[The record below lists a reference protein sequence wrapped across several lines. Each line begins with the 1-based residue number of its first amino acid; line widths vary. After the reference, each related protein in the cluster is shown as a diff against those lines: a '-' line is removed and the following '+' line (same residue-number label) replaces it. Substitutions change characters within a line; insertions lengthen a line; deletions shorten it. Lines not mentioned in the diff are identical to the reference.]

1 MRITIDATPLLLR
14 SAGVKNYVYYWLVAL
29 RRLAGEAAVRT
40 FPVPVR
46 LGELNH
52 EGSLASGPATLA
64 GLVRLHASNY
74 LRLPADWWSAPGDV
88 FHASQQLWN
97 PPRRTAFTATLYD
110 VTCWLMPEAHTA
122 ANVAAARRFA
132 QRVLRRAARL
142 IAISENT
149 RADAVRLL
157 GLPAEKIE
165 VIYPGVAEAFF
176 QVRPE
181 AVELLKAR
189 YRLERPYVL
198 FVGAIEPRK
207 NLARLLEAWQSLPA
221 SLREEFELVL
231 AGPPGWGDPSLLHR
245 LRTAGSGAHY
255 LGYVPEKDL
264 PALTAGAALF
274 VYPSLYEGFGFPVAQ
289 AMAAGT
295 PVLTSAIS
303 SLPEVVGEAGELTDP
318 YSVREI
324 GAAIERLLASPARRA
339 ELGARGARRARRFRW
354 EECARQSWQ
363 FFERAAGGA

>member
-14 SAGVKNYVYYWLVAL
+14 SAGVKNYLYYWLAAL
-29 RRLAGEAAVRT
+29 RRLAGEGAVRT
-40 FPVPVR
+40 FPVPMR
-46 LGELNH
+46 LGALNH
-52 EGSLASGPATLA
+52 EGSLAGVSATLL
-64 GLVRLHASNY
+64 GLARLHAGNY
-74 LRLPADWWSAPGDV
+74 LRLPADWPGAPGDV
-88 FHASQQLWN
+88 FHVSQQLWN
-97 PPRRTAFTATLYD
+97 PPRRAALTATLYD
-110 VTCWLMPEAHTA
+110 LTCWLMPEAHTA
-122 ANVAAARRFA
+122 ANVAAAHRFA
-132 QRVLRRAARL
+132 QRVLRRAAGL

-149 RADAVRLL
+149 RADAARLL

-176 QVRPE
+176 AVRPE

-198 FVGAIEPRK
+198 FVGTIEPRK
-207 NLARLLEAWQSLPA
+207 NLARLLEAWQGLPA
-221 SLREEFELVL
+221 SLREEFELVA

-245 LRTAGSGAHY
+245 LRAGTAGVRY

-324 GAAIERLLASPARRA
+324 GAALERLLTSPTRRA
-339 ELGARGARRARRFRW
+339 ELAARGAERARRFRW
-354 EECARQSWQ
+354 EECARRSWR
-363 FFERAAGGA
+363 FFERVAG